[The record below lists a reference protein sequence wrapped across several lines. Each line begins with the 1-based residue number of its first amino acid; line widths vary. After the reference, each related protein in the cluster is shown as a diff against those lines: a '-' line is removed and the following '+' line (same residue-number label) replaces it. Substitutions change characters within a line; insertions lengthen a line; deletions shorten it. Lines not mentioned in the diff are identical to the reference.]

1 MRKTLAFAA
10 IVFSFP
16 LLPCGPAA
24 GDQGQQKPPV
34 SSQETAIRPQTR
46 CPVMGG
52 EIDRNIYVDV
62 KGKRIYVCCRGC
74 DDAIRAEPD
83 IYIKKMRDKGIAVAD
98 TPR

>member
-1 MRKTLAFAA
+1 MISPKPAKTESMRATRPK
-10 IVFSFP
+10 
-16 LLPCGPAA
+16 
-24 GDQGQQKPPV
+24 K
-34 SSQETAIRPQTR
+34 PQTR

-83 IYIKKMRDKGIAVAD
+83 IYLRKIEKAGVALED
-98 TPR
+98 TPP